1 MEVRIG
7 DKIRIV
13 EMVGESDYSGRIGIV
28 EHIDSIKQVHGTWGG
43 LALQLERDTIEVLE
57 YSKAYCDSF
66 NEAIENLY
74 SVDWSETD
82 GSDVKEILQ
91 IYLKDGIRKNK
102 DLWLEL
108 LEKRSDLN
116 KFQKQL
122 IAKYLNK

>member
-1 MEVRIG
+1 MKVRIG

-28 EHIDSIKQVHGTWGG
+28 ENIDSIKQVHGTWGG

-74 SVDWSETD
+74 CVDWSETD
-82 GSDVKEILQ
+82 GSDVKQILAT
-91 IYLKDGIRKNK
+91 YLKDGIKKNA
-102 DLWLEL
+102 DLWLKL
-108 LEKRSDLN
+108 LESRSDLN
-116 KFQKQL
+116 VFQKQL
-122 IAKYLNK
+122 IREILSK